1 MANKEFLEKIKTKL
15 EQKKNAL
22 EKELGGFANE
32 DPENKKGWKAR
43 YPQFEG
49 SGLEDEADEVE
60 EYESLLSIEKTMGG
74 SLKDISAALEKIEK
88 NTYGVCEKCGAEIS
102 QARLEVC
109 PEARWC
115 TDCIQ

>member
-1 MANKEFLEKIKTKL
+1 MANKEFSEKMKTEL
-15 EQKKNAL
+15 EQKKAAL
-22 EKELGGFANE
+22 EKELSGFANE
-32 DPENKKGWKAR
+32 NPESKKDWNTR

-60 EYESLLSIEKTMGG
+60 EYESLLSIEKTMEEK
-74 SLKDISAALEKIEK
+74 LKDIGTALEKIEK
-88 NTYGVCEKCGAEIS
+88 NAYGVCEKCGAEIS

-115 TDCIQ
+115 SECIQ

>member
-1 MANKEFLEKIKTKL
+1 MANKEFLEKIKSEL
-15 EQKKNAL
+15 EQKKDAL
-22 EKELGGFANE
+22 RKELSGFANE
-32 DPENKKGWKAR
+32 SPGDKKDWNAR

-60 EYESLLSIEKTMGG
+60 EYGSLLSIEKIMEKK
-74 SLKDISAALEKIEK
+74 LKDIDAALEKIEK
-88 NTYGVCEKCGAEIS
+88 NTYGICEKCGVEIS

-115 TDCIQ
+115 SSCIQ